1 MTPITLPKMLKVGLL
16 ASPVIAGLLG
26 IFAGYTSS
34 TQPANAPGPSQ
45 QTHSSG
51 SAEQA
56 KTELTII
63 LPPERTSPSSNDSV
77 PTVSAWV
84 TMLEGAAQLNRPQ
97 PTEPLTPPNWSFRG
111 TIQNGNDSQ
120 VMIQIDR
127 DPQLRFIRKG
137 EKLPG
142 GSQLLWARPDAIG
155 VRTPHNKTIQIA
167 LHDSP
172 SGPVQ
177 APPTSG
183 TSQRRP

>member
-1 MTPITLPKMLKVGLL
+1 MTPITRPKLLKVSLL
-16 ASPVIAGLLG
+16 ASPLIAGLVGFLV
-26 IFAGYTSS
+26 GYSAS
-34 TQPANAPGPSQ
+34 TQPTNATVPAQ
-45 QTHSSG
+45 QAHASG
-51 SAEQA
+51 SAEPTQTA
-56 KTELTII
+56 ITII
-63 LPPERTSPSSNDSV
+63 LPPEVTSASSHDAAL
-77 PTVSAWV
+77 TVSAWI
-84 TMLEGAAQLNRPQ
+84 TMLEGAAQLNRP
-97 PTEPLTPPNWSFRG
+97 PRTAPLTSPNWSFRG

-155 VRTPHNKTIQIA
+155 VRTPQNKTIQIA

-172 SGPVQ
+172 TGPVQ
-177 APPTSG
+177 ATPPSG